1 MILAKLFKLRL
12 FNILVIIHSEI
23 TATAKPSTA
32 PYAKRWQRSG
42 GLQCPCIY
50 RIKLDFRLRE
60 NAMKEIQD
68 TIDSAGM
75 AGQVKIF

>member
-12 FNILVIIHSEI
+12 FIILYYSQWNNSFCK
-23 TATAKPSTA
+23 AKYVTLHGCQ
-32 PYAKRWQRSG
+32 KM
-42 GLQCPCIY
+42 LCIY

-68 TIDSAGM
+68 TIESAGM